1 MYDKIKS
8 FFTLEEGYLAAFVII
23 TVAAIIVGLISI
35 GGISGTNRDKE
46 YNQKKVVVSH
56 FTHTTTIK
64 GKVKN
69 INFRIINVPGE
80 DTYKVEYE

>member
-1 MYDKIKS
+1 MYVKVKD

-23 TVAAIIVGLISI
+23 ALVALIVGLISI
-35 GGISGTNRDKE
+35 GGISSNNTDKE
-46 YNQKKVVVSH
+46 YNHKKVVVSQ
-56 FTHTTTIK
+56 FTHTTTIN